1 MKRRVPRLLILA
13 AVACMA
19 PEVPSVVTGD
29 WGGQHVSMAAT
40 ETGASLEFDCAVGT
54 IGEAIQPDED
64 GDFSVTGVQF
74 PGHGGPIK
82 VGETIE
88 SHPARYEGNVRGDEL
103 TLTITLTDSDTEVGS
118 FTLVA
123 DNPATITKC
132 Y

>member
-1 MKRRVPRLLILA
+1 MRRFTVLLILG

-19 PEVPSVVTGD
+19 PEVPSLVEGG
-29 WGGQHVSMAAT
+29 WGGQHIGMVAT

-54 IGEAIQPDED
+54 IGEAIHPDED

-88 SHPARYEGNVRGDEL
+88 SHPARYEGNVRGNEM
-103 TLTITLTDSDTEVGS
+103 TLTITLTDSETEVGS

-123 DNPATITKC
+123 DNPASITKC
-132 Y
+132 F